1 MPTLVAYLCVFAGGI
16 VGALA
21 RFGVQEAFRKWTSL
35 PGWGAI
41 FVVNA
46 AGSLV
51 IGFAVAG
58 LQGMQLDAELQH
70 LSPLRL
76 YIETQNARHGLGL
89 LAVGFCGAFTTFST
103 FSLDNQFLFHEKR
116 RHLIVNAVGSV
127 VVCLALA
134 ALGWHLG
141 QAGLHT

>member
-21 RFGVQEAFRKWTSL
+21 RFGMQEGFRKWTSL

-41 FVVNA
+41 FIINA
-46 AGSLV
+46 VGSLA
-51 IGFAVAG
+51 IGFAVAW
-58 LQGMQLDAELQH
+58 LQGVPLDLHLQP

-76 YIETQNARHGLGL
+76 YIETQNAKHGLGL

-103 FSLDNQFLFHEKR
+103 FSLDNQFLFHGER
-116 RHLIVNAVGSV
+116 GRMAFNAVGSV
-127 VVCLALA
+127 VVCLAMA

-141 QAGLHT
+141 QAGLGA

>member
-21 RFGVQEAFRKWTSL
+21 RFGSQEAFRKWTPL
-35 PGWGAI
+35 PGWAAI

-46 AGSLV
+46 AGSLA
-51 IGFAVAG
+51 IGFAVAW
-58 LQGMQLDAELQH
+58 LQGVQLDAELQH

-76 YIETQNARHGLGL
+76 YIETQNANHGLGL

-103 FSLDNQFLFHEKR
+103 FSLDNQFLFHGKR
-116 RHLIVNAVGSV
+116 GQMLFNALGSV
-127 VVCLALA
+127 LVCLALA

-141 QAGLHT
+141 QPELHT

>member
-21 RFGVQEAFRKWTSL
+21 RFGAQEAFRKWTSL

-41 FVVNA
+41 FIVNA
-46 AGSLV
+46 AGSLI
-51 IGFAVAG
+51 IGFAVAW
-58 LQGMQLDAELQH
+58 LQGVQLEAELQH

-76 YIETQNARHGLGL
+76 YIETQNANHGLGL

-103 FSLDNQFLFHEKR
+103 FSLDNQFLFHGER
-116 RHLIVNAVGSV
+116 GRMLFNAVGSV
-127 VVCLALA
+127 LVCLALA